1 MPAPAKT
8 SAVQALQNVSPVE
21 RRQCALPMSATSSH
35 LYCPALAV
43 FAAQI
48 VVGLQGVGN
57 AHLGAIVVDLFS
69 GAQGDDAEEHDLG
82 ETGGVLERTGG
93 FHFTLGGVHPVHF
106 VGLGGDAR
114 ELLRG

>member
-1 MPAPAKT
+1 M
-8 SAVQALQNVSPVE
+8 AL
-21 RRQCALPMSATSSH
+21 LPFAATSH
-35 LYCPALAV
+35 LDCPALAV
-43 FAAQI
+43 LAAQI
-48 VVGLQGVGN
+48 VVGLQDVGN
-57 AHLGAIVVDLFS
+57 THVGTVVVDLFS